1 MAGPSFRFRLER
13 VRALRERA
21 EDEAK
26 EAFAGAMMDRVRSE
40 QEMEDAAQ
48 RVAQARE
55 AQLDATAA
63 PISAIDLMARQ
74 AYLERSERA
83 HQASR
88 DDLNRRDQAVEERR
102 EELTEAARDRQA
114 LERLKEN
121 RRIEFVSVSRRAS
134 RPPTSTRS
142 RSTASAGGQH
152 ELRHRIGVADAGRH
166 RRGSL
171 RRHSLERARCGQS
184 RRERDGRG
192 RHAARRGLSAPGRR
206 SGDKSADRGAPPTD
220 AFASVLSN
228 QVARTALAEGQ
239 SKQTS
244 TKGGKRDGTDAD
256 ASGLRFQLAATPGR
270 QRRRRLRCAAG
281 RPSLI
286 PPH

>member
-26 EAFAGAMMDRVRSE
+26 EAFAGAMMERVRSE

-63 PISAIDLMARQ
+63 PMSAVDLMARQ

-88 DDLNRRDQAVEERR
+88 DDLNRRDQALEERR

-121 RRIEFVSVSRRAS
+121 RRIEFVREQARLEAVDLDEIALNGFRRRA
-134 RPPTSTRS
+134 
-142 RSTASAGGQH
+142 A
-152 ELRHRIGVADAGRH
+152 
-166 RRGSL
+166 
-171 RRHSLERARCGQS
+171 
-184 RRERDGRG
+184 
-192 RHAARRGLSAPGRR
+192 
-206 SGDKSADRGAPPTD
+206 
-220 AFASVLSN
+220 
-228 QVARTALAEGQ
+228 
-239 SKQTS
+239 
-244 TKGGKRDGTDAD
+244 
-256 ASGLRFQLAATPGR
+256 
-270 QRRRRLRCAAG
+270 
-281 RPSLI
+281 
-286 PPH
+286 

>member
-26 EAFAGAMMDRVRSE
+26 QAFAGAMLERVRSE
-40 QEMEDAAQ
+40 QEMEDAAK
-48 RVAQARE
+48 RVSQARE

-63 PISAIDLMARQ
+63 PISATELMARQ

-121 RRIEFVSVSRRAS
+121 RRVEFVREQARIEAADLDEIALNGFRRRA
-134 RPPTSTRS
+134 
-142 RSTASAGGQH
+142 A
-152 ELRHRIGVADAGRH
+152 
-166 RRGSL
+166 
-171 RRHSLERARCGQS
+171 
-184 RRERDGRG
+184 
-192 RHAARRGLSAPGRR
+192 
-206 SGDKSADRGAPPTD
+206 
-220 AFASVLSN
+220 
-228 QVARTALAEGQ
+228 
-239 SKQTS
+239 
-244 TKGGKRDGTDAD
+244 
-256 ASGLRFQLAATPGR
+256 
-270 QRRRRLRCAAG
+270 
-281 RPSLI
+281 
-286 PPH
+286 